1 MHVAGTTATDAD
13 GEPIDGGPY
22 EQTIRCLERIE
33 HALTE
38 AGASI
43 EDVTRTR
50 LFVTDIDDWEAIG
63 RAHAAVFESIRPA
76 ATMVEVDRLIDPSL
90 CVEIEADAICE

>member
-1 MHVAGTTATDAD
+1 MHVAGTTATDED

-22 EQTIRCLERIE
+22 EQTLCCLDQIE
-33 HALTE
+33 NALTE
-38 AGASI
+38 IGASI

-50 LFVTDIDDWEAIG
+50 LFVTNIDDWEAIG
-63 RAHAAVFESIRPA
+63 RAHADVFESIRPA